1 MSQCVPSWHIDDHLL
16 HPHHH
21 HNTTL
26 PSSAAATAAAAAAT
40 SVDYDV
46 TELTWNDVGH
56 LTALGLGKPIPRYP
70 STAAAS
76 TAAAGKSG
84 CGEGGGGGG
93 GTLESIVDQARSGS
107 HQAAADAMVP
117 CSDAGPSKPTRAD
130 GTNCTSQ
137 GSATPTVAAGKR
149 TTSLPLAGDEDE
161 ERSGG
166 DRGSPETENG
176 SFAGERP
183 LGVDEHDS
191 VTHTLR
197 SQRNGLG
204 EKGITSIS
212 AKRSREAAVHN
223 QSERKRR
230 DKINQKMKT
239 LQKLLPNSSKTDKA
253 SMLDEVIEYLKLLQ
267 AQVQMMS
274 RMSTIPTMMLPFA
287 MQHQQL
293 QLSMIAQMAQ
303 ITRMGMSLGMI
314 DPSLLNP
321 APPPPPILHPSTFLP
336 LPSTA
341 AGAWDARTTEWMQ
354 QPGRRVLPDLVPA
367 FMGCPTQQPM
377 SSEAYSRL
385 ATLYQQ
391 LYQQPL
397 GSSQKP

>member
-1 MSQCVPSWHIDDHLL
+1 MSRCVPSWDLDDHLL
-16 HPHHH
+16 HRHHH

-26 PSSAAATAAAAAAT
+26 PSSAATADAT

-56 LTALGLGKPIPRYP
+56 LTVLGLGKPIPRYP
-70 STAAAS
+70 STAASTEAAS
-76 TAAAGKSG
+76 KSG
-84 CGEGGGGGG
+84 CSGGG

-117 CSDAGPSKPTRAD
+117 CSDASPRKPTRVD
-130 GTNCTSQ
+130 GTNCTSTQ

-149 TTSLPLAGDEDE
+149 TSPLPLAGDEDE

-166 DRGSPETENG
+166 DRASPETENG

-191 VTHTLR
+191 ISHTLR
-197 SQRNGLG
+197 SQRNGL
-204 EKGITSIS
+204 EERGITPIS

-230 DKINQKMKT
+230 DRINQKMKT

-274 RMSTIPTMMLPFA
+274 RMSTIPTMILPFA
-287 MQHQQL
+287 MQNQQL

-303 ITRMGMSLGMI
+303 ITRMGLSLGMV
-314 DPSLLNP
+314 DPGLLNP

-341 AGAWDARTTEWMQ
+341 AGAWDARATEWMQ
-354 QPGRRVLPDLVPA
+354 QQGRRLLPDMLPA

-397 GSSQKP
+397 GSNQKP

>member
-1 MSQCVPSWHIDDHLL
+1 MSRCVPSWDLDDHLL

-21 HNTTL
+21 HNTAL
-26 PSSAAATAAAAAAT
+26 PSSAATTTTAATT

-56 LTALGLGKPIPRYP
+56 LTALGLGKPIPRYQ
-70 STAAAS
+70 STAAAAS
-76 TAAAGKSG
+76 TAEAGKSG
-84 CGEGGGGGG
+84 CGGVGGGG

-117 CSDAGPSKPTRAD
+117 CSDAGPRKPARTD

-149 TTSLPLAGDEDE
+149 TSSLPLAGDEDE

-166 DRGSPETENG
+166 DRASPETENG

-183 LGVDEHDS
+183 LGVEEHDS
-191 VTHTLR
+191 
-197 SQRNGLG
+197 RNGVG
-204 EKGITSIS
+204 ERGLTSIS

-230 DKINQKMKT
+230 DRINQKLKT

-274 RMSTIPTMMLPFA
+274 RMSAIPTMMLPFA

-321 APPPPPILHPSTFLP
+321 APPPPILHPSTFLP

-354 QPGRRVLPDLVPA
+354 QLGRRVLPDMVPA
-367 FMGCPTQQPM
+367 FMGCPTQQQPM
-377 SSEAYSRL
+377 STEAYSRL

-397 GSSQKP
+397 GSNQKP